1 MKIKNKKE
9 DSSSKNKEEKRKKEK
24 KKKLSLRM
32 NEEKKGGYLKL
43 LSGMKNEWKWLAKYI
58 KVYRLPIFFY
68 IIIGVF
74 ATLMSLGTS
83 VVSKYLIDA
92 VVSRLD
98 DRLFRYGAA
107 VIALAVFNI
116 VFSAI
121 TAWISANVTTK
132 TNNDIKADIFSNM
145 MLSSWKDISVYH
157 SGELLNRI
165 EGDVSVISSGVISFV
180 PSLVTRALQ
189 FIGSL
194 VIVLVYDRTMA
205 VLALISAPFLFFS
218 SRFLV
223 KTMRKFNKQT
233 REMNG
238 KVLSFSE
245 EALQN
250 IQVLKA
256 FDLTRDYIK
265 NFCELLKTYRTVR
278 LNYEKFSI
286 LTTLFLSLLGTL
298 VSYTCYGWGVYRLW
312 QGAISY
318 GTMTL
323 FLSIASNLSS
333 SFSSLASLVPT
344 AISIATS
351 AGRVM
356 EITAFT
362 KEDDEDREK
371 ALEMKKRAKEER
383 INLEAKDLFFAYKE
397 GDGNVLSGIDFNVS
411 SGETIAFIGASGE
424 GKTTILRLILG
435 LVKPSGGSITLI
447 SENGAALSI
456 SDSTRRLCAY
466 VPQEKSI
473 FSGTIAENLRIVK
486 SDATDEELE
495 EVLEKCE
502 MLSFV
507 SSLPLGLETP
517 VGEKGVNLSQGQAQ
531 RISIARALL
540 RDSEILL
547 LDEAT
552 SALDVETEE
561 HVLKNIM
568 TDNPQRLCILT
579 THRESMLRYADRIY
593 KVTPDGK
600 LT

>member
-1 MKIKNKKE
+1 
-9 DSSSKNKEEKRKKEK
+9 
-24 KKKLSLRM
+24 M

-74 ATLMSLGTS
+74 ATLMSIGTS

-435 LVKPSGGSITLI
+435 LVKPSGGSITLS
-447 SENGAALSI
+447 SENGDALPI